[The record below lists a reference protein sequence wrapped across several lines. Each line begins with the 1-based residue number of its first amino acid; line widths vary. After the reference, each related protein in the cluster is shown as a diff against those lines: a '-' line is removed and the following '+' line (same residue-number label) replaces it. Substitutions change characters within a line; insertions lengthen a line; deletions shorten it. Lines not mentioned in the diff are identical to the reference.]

1 VSVPFSDDLRH
12 AREARRRSLT
22 DVEVWEQNAR
32 KRPPIRGDELWREI
46 ERVRHAE
53 ALIAL
58 LDEPQ
63 TERAREPKRH
73 PPRLEARVGATLVWQ
88 DGDRVLFDCP
98 LCGQA
103 GRLTPI
109 GRSRLALDC
118 FADCAEENV
127 VQALDLDALVGEL
140 VALEGGTW

>member
-12 AREARRRSLT
+12 AREARCR
-22 DVEVWEQNAR
+22 EPVWRQ
-32 KRPPIRGDELWREI
+32 I
-46 ERVRHAE
+46 ERVRHME

-58 LDEPQ
+58 RDEPQ
-63 TERAREPKRH
+63 IERVHEPKHH

-103 GRLTPI
+103 GRLTPV

-118 FADCAEENV
+118 FAGCAEEDV

-140 VALEGGTW
+140 VSLEGGTW

>member
-1 VSVPFSDDLRH
+1 MSVPFSDDLRH
-12 AREARRRSLT
+12 AREARRR
-22 DVEVWEQNAR
+22 EPVWRQ
-32 KRPPIRGDELWREI
+32 I

-58 LDEPQ
+58 RDEPQ
-63 TERAREPKRH
+63 IERVREPERH
-73 PPRLEARVGATLVWQ
+73 PPQLEARVRATLVWQ

-103 GRLTPI
+103 GRLTPV
-109 GRSRLALDC
+109 GRSRLAFDC
-118 FADCAEENV
+118 FAGCAEEDV
-127 VQALDLDALVGEL
+127 VQALDLDALGGEL